1 MSFVVDDGFS
11 LMRLNVIILSIAKGI
26 GDRDDEEASSSSSS
40 YACTSR
46 FNNK

>member
-26 GDRDDEEASSSSSS
+26 GDRDDEEASSSSS
-40 YACTSR
+40 YACR
-46 FNNK
+46 FNNKYW

>member
-40 YACTSR
+40 SSYACR